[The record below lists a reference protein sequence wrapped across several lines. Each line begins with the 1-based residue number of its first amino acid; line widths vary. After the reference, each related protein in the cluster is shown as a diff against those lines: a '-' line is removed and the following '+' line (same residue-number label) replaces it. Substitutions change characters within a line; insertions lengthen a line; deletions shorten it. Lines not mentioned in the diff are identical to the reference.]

1 MNLQERLKSPKTMM
15 RIGMGFLVL
24 ASLARWF
31 LKPGGVLSQ
40 NWTDG
45 ITGLLYGISI
55 ASLLMSIR
63 RKARPGP
70 A

>member
-1 MNLQERLKSPKTMM
+1 MTTVGFIGAGHIGGTVARLALQ
-15 RIGMGFLVL
+15 
-24 ASLARWF
+24 
-31 LKPGGVLSQ
+31 
-40 NWTDG
+40 G

>member
-1 MNLQERLKSPKTMM
+1 MLLGHRWTTTSTMF
-15 RIGMGFLVL
+15 RAGSLFLVA
-24 ASLARWF
+24 ASLWKWF
-31 LKPGGVLSQ
+31 VHPSASFGDGPV
-40 NWTDG
+40 DG